1 VAEQISERTREFSA
15 LEPQLLA
22 AFPAQAEE
30 LRKYLAGMRSW
41 MRGNLD
47 WSRSTKRYQEL
58 DRPAPQDD
66 AGYIEPYLP
75 KS

>member
-1 VAEQISERTREFSA
+1 
-15 LEPQLLA
+15 
-22 AFPAQAEE
+22 
-30 LRKYLAGMRSW
+30 MRSW

-47 WSRSTKRYQEL
+47 WSRSTKRYLEL

-75 KS
+75 KN